1 MMEIHEGEKVL
12 AAVRIEH
19 VLHAIENDN
28 QGASGDDA

>member
-1 MMEIHEGEKVL
+1 VL